1 MRQTSIEAA
10 LDDIVDKIYGA
21 VGDAPLWQETAGD
34 IATWAGAVS
43 CSLQIRRGNA
53 AKVIAA
59 AGYRDFGSA
68 VYERDY
74 AHKDVRA
81 RLLMSLPADEAHLLH
96 HYIPQDEFL
105 KSEYY
110 NEFFRHVTGGHW
122 RGAAS
127 WLTLGVDMRLGI
139 SIHRSIA
146 SDPDDIKQIR
156 ILRHLGP
163 HLRRAGRL
171 HMKLNDIE
179 LRLGQLS
186 SALDHVE
193 QPAILVDRTGRVML
207 MNGAAQPL
215 FRAPHALGVD
225 AGGRISLKSA
235 DETRNL
241 RHAIELASSQ
251 PAEDEGRR
259 NVEIVVNNNTDGC
272 RLALSVLAL
281 GGGKSNVLI
290 DQGSVMLIA
299 KEFALQQ
306 ISLAAL
312 QQAFGLTPAESRLT
326 GMLAGG
332 SSLRQASETLSVS
345 YWTVMTHV
353 KSCYQKTGTHR
364 QAELVALAIRVG
376 SSKA

>member
-1 MRQTSIEAA
+1 M
-10 LDDIVDKIYGA
+10 
-21 VGDAPLWQETAGD
+21 
-34 IATWAGAVS
+34 
-43 CSLQIRRGNA
+43 
-53 AKVIAA
+53 
-59 AGYRDFGSA
+59 
-68 VYERDY
+68 
-74 AHKDVRA
+74 
-81 RLLMSLPADEAHLLH
+81 
-96 HYIPQDEFL
+96 
-105 KSEYY
+105 
-110 NEFFRHVTGGHW
+110 TGGYW

-127 WLTLGVDMRLGI
+127 WLTLGVDMRVGI
-139 SIHRSIA
+139 AIHRSIA

-171 HMKLNDIE
+171 RMKLNDVE

-186 SALDHVE
+186 SALDRDGR
-193 QPAILVDRTGRVML
+193 PLDRTGRVML

-215 FRAPHALGVD
+215 FRAPHALGID
-225 AGGRISLKSA
+225 AGGRIALKSA

-251 PAEDEGRR
+251 PAQDEGRR

-281 GGGKSNVLI
+281 GSGKSNVLI

-345 YWTVMTHV
+345 YWTVMTQV